1 MNYEKNVK
9 LNGAIL
15 TQENLISLMKS
26 AYSYF
31 QNIRTSIKFTDNSNI
46 TGISVDEF
54 EKMSFKN
61 KKIKSFDI
69 KSSAYTNNKQSSF
82 WVQHDDFSNVCEIK
96 FEFSDYDDYVRFAD
110 VIDNWRNEVCD
121 RRKYINIIHSWG
133 LNILFF
139 LIAYIPL
146 VFIGKDFNQMA
157 TSAGIWVFP
166 SFGYASGLK
175 ALLKYAFPLT
185 EIDIG
190 INNRKTFRKFAWGL
204 ISLLIIPIIL
214 SLVF

>member
-69 KSSAYTNNKQSSF
+69 KSST
-82 WVQHDDFSNVCEIK
+82 
-96 FEFSDYDDYVRFAD
+96 
-110 VIDNWRNEVCD
+110 
-121 RRKYINIIHSWG
+121 
-133 LNILFF
+133 
-139 LIAYIPL
+139 
-146 VFIGKDFNQMA
+146 
-157 TSAGIWVFP
+157 
-166 SFGYASGLK
+166 
-175 ALLKYAFPLT
+175 
-185 EIDIG
+185 
-190 INNRKTFRKFAWGL
+190 
-204 ISLLIIPIIL
+204 
-214 SLVF
+214 

>member
-1 MNYEKNVK
+1 MNYEKNIK

-54 EKMSFKN
+54 ENMSFKN

-69 KSSAYTNNKQSSF
+69 KSSTYANNKRSSF
-82 WVQHDDFSNVCEIK
+82 WVQFDDLYNVCEVR
-96 FEFSDYDDYVRFAD
+96 FEFSDYDDYLRFAD
-110 VIDNWRNEVCD
+110 VIDNWGNEVCD
-121 RRKYINIIHSWG
+121 RRKYINIIHSWS
-133 LNILFF
+133 LNVLFF

-146 VFIGKDFNQMA
+146 VSIGKDLNQMVE
-157 TSAGIWVFP
+157 SAGIWAIP
-166 SFGYASGLK
+166 AFGYAGGLK